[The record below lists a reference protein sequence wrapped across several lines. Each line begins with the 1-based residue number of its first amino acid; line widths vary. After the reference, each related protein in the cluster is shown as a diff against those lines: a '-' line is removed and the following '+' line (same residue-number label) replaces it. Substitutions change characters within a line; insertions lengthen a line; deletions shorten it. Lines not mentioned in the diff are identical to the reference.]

1 MNFYKIS
8 KIVIALVSI
17 IAVGTLIGILS
28 YGDEAIEVALADGE
42 ALPSVDWMMFV
53 AYAVFFIITGFVLF
67 SVVKNV
73 LANTNSLKE
82 TLIGLGAFLLVLIV
96 SYALSGGDT
105 VKYYENKIEVSEST
119 SQMVGAGLVSLY
131 ILSFISIAVM
141 AWSGVVKIFKK

>member
-17 IAVGTLIGILS
+17 IAVGTLVGILS
-28 YGDEAIEVALADGE
+28 LGDDTIKDALANGE
-42 ALPSVDWMMFV
+42 SLPSLDWMMFV

-96 SYALSGGDT
+96 SYAVSGGDPA
-105 VKYYENKIEVSEST
+105 KYYENKIEVSEST
-119 SQMVGAGLVSLY
+119 SQVVGAGLVSLY